1 MEKNPQPS
9 CEQKG
14 KIVRRILNSPETYV
28 DDFLEGLCDF
38 SATLRRDA
46 EVPRAIYRQHSTN
59 HSKVGI
65 ASGGGSGHLPLFVGY
80 VGEGLL
86 DSCAVGNIFEGPTEE
101 ACTAAIRR
109 ADSGQGVL
117 CLLGNYGGDRMNF
130 AMACDELEGEIET
143 RTVLVRDDI
152 ASADP
157 ENRESRRGVA
167 GMVLVYKVAG
177 ATATAGANLEEVA
190 AAAQHAEL
198 RTRTIG
204 AAFGGLELPGSERSA
219 IDILDG
225 DIEMGMGIHGE
236 PGLWR
241 QKLPDAAGLANEM
254 AGRLLAETPDG
265 GGNEV
270 ALLIN
275 GLGATPLEDLLV
287 LYRSLKRELDSHS
300 ISVPVRFVGPFVTS
314 LDMAGVS
321 VSLMWLDSTLK
332 SALSAH
338 ASSVFGAQQL

>member
-1 MEKNPQPS
+1 MS
-9 CEQKG
+9 
-14 KIVRRILNSPETYV
+14 RILNTPETYV
-28 DDFLEGLCDF
+28 DDLLEGLCDF
-38 SATLRRDA
+38 SPTLRRDA
-46 EVPRAIYRQHSTN
+46 DAPRALYRQQDTN
-59 HSKVGI
+59 QSRVGI

-143 RTVLVRDDI
+143 RTVIVRDDV
-152 ASADP
+152 ASAGP

-177 ATATAGANLEEVA
+177 ATAAAGGNLEEVA
-190 AAAQHAEL
+190 AASLHAEL

-204 AAFGGLELPGSERSA
+204 AAFGGLELPGSQTSA
-219 IDILDG
+219 IDISDG

-241 QKLPDAAGLANEM
+241 QKLPDAASLAHEM
-254 AGRLLAETPDG
+254 AGRLLAETPDDV
-265 GGNEV
+265 GNEV

-287 LYRSLKRELDSHS
+287 LYRSLKRELDTHS

-321 VSLMWLDSTLK
+321 ISLMWLDSSLK
-332 SALSAH
+332 SALLAP
-338 ASSVFGAQQL
+338 ASSVFGGQQL

>member
-1 MEKNPQPS
+1 MS
-9 CEQKG
+9 
-14 KIVRRILNSPETYV
+14 RILNSPETYV

-38 SATLRRDA
+38 STTLKRDGDA
-46 EVPRAIYRQHSTN
+46 PRAIYRQHSAN
-59 HSKVGI
+59 QSKVGI

-109 ADSGQGVL
+109 ANSGQGVL

-152 ASADP
+152 ASAAP

-177 ATATAGANLEEVA
+177 ATAAAGGNLEEVA

-204 AAFGGLELPGSERSA
+204 AAFGGIELPGSQESA
-219 IDILDG
+219 IDISAG

-241 QKLPDAAGLANEM
+241 QKLPDAGGLAHEM
-254 AGRLLAETPDG
+254 VGRLLAETPSDAG
-265 GGNEV
+265 TQV

-287 LYRSLKRELDSHS
+287 LYRSVKQELDRHS
-300 ISVPVRFVGPFVTS
+300 ISVPIRFVGPFVTS
-314 LDMAGVS
+314 LDMPGVS
-321 VSLMWLDSTLK
+321 ISLMWLDPSLK
-332 SALSAH
+332 SALSAP
-338 ASSVFGAQQL
+338 ASSVFGGQQL

>member
-1 MEKNPQPS
+1 MS
-9 CEQKG
+9 
-14 KIVRRILNSPETYV
+14 RILNSPETYV
-28 DDFLEGLCDF
+28 DDLLDGLCDF
-38 SATLRRDA
+38 SPTLRRDA
-46 EVPRAIYRQHSTN
+46 NVPRAIYRDNSAN
-59 HSKVGI
+59 PSKVGI

-130 AMACDELEGEIET
+130 AMACDELEGEVET

-152 ASADP
+152 ASADL
-157 ENRESRRGVA
+157 ENRDSRRGVA

-177 ATATAGANLEEVA
+177 ATASAGANLEEVA
-190 AAAQHAEL
+190 AAAHHAEL

-204 AAFGGLELPGSERSA
+204 AAFGGLELPGSKRSA
-219 IDILDG
+219 IDISDG
-225 DIEMGMGIHGE
+225 DVEMGMGIHGE

-241 QKLPDAAGLANEM
+241 QKLPDAAGLAHEM
-254 AGRLLAETPDG
+254 VGRLLAETPEG
-265 GGNEV
+265 GGDEV

-275 GLGATPLEDLLV
+275 GLGATPLEDLLI
-287 LYRSLKRELDSHS
+287 LYRSVKRELNSHS
-300 ISVPVRFVGPFVTS
+300 ISVPIRFVGPFVTS

-321 VSLMWLDSTLK
+321 MSLMWLDSSLK
-332 SALSAH
+332 SALAAP
-338 ASSVFGAQQL
+338 ASSVFGGQQL

>member
-1 MEKNPQPS
+1 VS
-9 CEQKG
+9 
-14 KIVRRILNSPETYV
+14 RILNSPETYA
-28 DDFLEGLCDF
+28 DDLLEGLRDF
-38 SATLRRDA
+38 SPTLRRDA
-46 EVPRAIYRQHSTN
+46 DVPRAIYRQHSAN
-59 HSKVGI
+59 QSKVGI

-101 ACTAAIRR
+101 ACAAAIRR
-109 ADSGQGVL
+109 ADFGQRVL

-143 RTVLVRDDI
+143 RTVLVRDDP
-152 ASADP
+152 ASAAP

-167 GMVLVYKVAG
+167 GMVLVYKEAG
-177 ATATAGANLEEVA
+177 ATATAVGNLGEVV

-198 RTRTIG
+198 RIRTIG
-204 AAFGGLELPGSERSA
+204 AAFGGLELPGSQERA
-219 IDILDG
+219 IDISDG

-241 QKLPDAAGLANEM
+241 QKLPDAVGLAHEM

-270 ALLIN
+270 ALGIN

-287 LYRSLKRELDSHS
+287 LYRSVKRELDSHS
-300 ISVPVRFVGPFVTS
+300 ISVPVRFVGPLVTS

-321 VSLMWLDSTLK
+321 IILMWLDSSLK
-332 SALSAH
+332 SALSAP
-338 ASSVFGAQQL
+338 ASSVFGGQQL

>member
-1 MEKNPQPS
+1 MS
-9 CEQKG
+9 
-14 KIVRRILNSPETYV
+14 RILNTPETYV
-28 DDFLEGLCDF
+28 DDLLEGLCDF
-38 SATLRRDA
+38 SPTLRRDA
-46 EVPRAIYRQHSTN
+46 DVPRALYRQQDTN
-59 HSKVGI
+59 QSRVGI

-143 RTVLVRDDI
+143 RTVIVRDDV
-152 ASADP
+152 ASAGP

-177 ATATAGANLEEVA
+177 ATAAAGGNLEEVA
-190 AAAQHAEL
+190 AASLYAEL

-204 AAFGGLELPGSERSA
+204 AAFGGLELPGSQTSA
-219 IDILDG
+219 IDISDG

-241 QKLPDAAGLANEM
+241 QKLPDAASLAHEM
-254 AGRLLAETPDG
+254 AGRLLAETPDDV
-265 GGNEV
+265 GNEV

-287 LYRSLKRELDSHS
+287 LYRSLKRELDTHS

-321 VSLMWLDSTLK
+321 ISLMWLDSSLK
-332 SALSAH
+332 SALLAP
-338 ASSVFGAQQL
+338 ASSVFGGQQL

>member
-1 MEKNPQPS
+1 MS
-9 CEQKG
+9 
-14 KIVRRILNSPETYV
+14 RILNTPETYV
-28 DDFLEGLCDF
+28 DDLLEGLCDF
-38 SATLRRDA
+38 SPTLRRDA
-46 EVPRAIYRQHSTN
+46 DAPRALYRQQDTN
-59 HSKVGI
+59 QSRVGI

-101 ACTAAIRR
+101 ACTAAIRS

-143 RTVLVRDDI
+143 RTVIVRDDV
-152 ASADP
+152 ASAGP

-177 ATATAGANLEEVA
+177 ATAAAGGNLEEVA
-190 AAAQHAEL
+190 AASLHAEL

-204 AAFGGLELPGSERSA
+204 AAFGGLELPGSQTSA
-219 IDILDG
+219 IDISDG

-241 QKLPDAAGLANEM
+241 QKLPDAASLAHEM
-254 AGRLLAETPDG
+254 AGRLLAETPDDV
-265 GGNEV
+265 GNEV

-287 LYRSLKRELDSHS
+287 LYRSLKRELDTHS

-321 VSLMWLDSTLK
+321 ISLMWLDSSLK
-332 SALSAH
+332 SALLAP
-338 ASSVFGAQQL
+338 ASSVFGGQQL

>member
-1 MEKNPQPS
+1 MS
-9 CEQKG
+9 
-14 KIVRRILNSPETYV
+14 RILNSPETYV

-38 SATLRRDA
+38 STTLKRDGDA
-46 EVPRAIYRQHSTN
+46 PRAIYRQHSAN
-59 HSKVGI
+59 QSKVGI

-101 ACTAAIRR
+101 ACAAAIRR
-109 ADSGQGVL
+109 ANSGQGVL

-143 RTVLVRDDI
+143 RTVLVRDDV
-152 ASADP
+152 ASATP

-177 ATATAGANLEEVA
+177 AIATAGGNLEEVA

-204 AAFGGLELPGSERSA
+204 AAFGGIELPGSQKSA
-219 IDILDG
+219 IDISAG

-241 QKLPDAAGLANEM
+241 QKLPDAGGLAHEM
-254 AGRLLAETPDG
+254 VGRLLAETPSDAG
-265 GGNEV
+265 TQV

-287 LYRSLKRELDSHS
+287 LYRSVKQELDRHS
-300 ISVPVRFVGPFVTS
+300 ISVPIRFVGPFVTS
-314 LDMAGVS
+314 LDMPGVS
-321 VSLMWLDSTLK
+321 ISLMWLDPSLK
-332 SALSAH
+332 SALSAP
-338 ASSVFGAQQL
+338 ASSVFGGQQL

>member
-1 MEKNPQPS
+1 MS
-9 CEQKG
+9 
-14 KIVRRILNSPETYV
+14 RILNTPETYV
-28 DDFLEGLCDF
+28 DDLLEGLCDF
-38 SATLRRDA
+38 SPTLRRDA
-46 EVPRAIYRQHSTN
+46 DVPRALYRQQATN
-59 HSKVGI
+59 QSRVGI

-143 RTVLVRDDI
+143 RTVIVRDDV
-152 ASADP
+152 ASAGP

-177 ATATAGANLEEVA
+177 ATAAAGGNLEEVA
-190 AAAQHAEL
+190 AASLHAEL

-204 AAFGGLELPGSERSA
+204 AAFGGLELPGSQTSA
-219 IDILDG
+219 IDISDG

-241 QKLPDAAGLANEM
+241 QKFPDAASLAHEM
-254 AGRLLAETPDG
+254 AGRLLAETPDDV
-265 GGNEV
+265 GNEV

-287 LYRSLKRELDSHS
+287 LYRSLKRELDTHS

-321 VSLMWLDSTLK
+321 ISLMWLDSSLK
-332 SALSAH
+332 SALLAP
-338 ASSVFGAQQL
+338 ASSVFGGQQL